1 MLRPTKEVKLPSG
14 FTAHIA
20 TYMSYEDRQ
29 EIAKAVI
36 KDTEIDENIVKDLES
51 GDYKVKGIDAIDVE
65 MTMVK
70 RLTIR
75 LINPDGGDEN
85 PAEIVNIE
93 DTDIDALLAEIG
105 KISPSKKKPL
115 EQGESSKVSTAEGAE
130 K

>member
-1 MLRPTKEVKLPSG
+1 MLRPTKEIKLPSG

-36 KDTEIDENIVKDLES
+36 KDTEIDENTAEQLKS
-51 GDYKVKGIDAIDVE
+51 GDFKVKGIDAIDVE

-70 RLTIR
+70 RMTIR
-75 LINPDGGDEN
+75 LVNPEGGEEN
-85 PAEIVNIE
+85 PAEILSLE
-93 DTDIDALLAEIG
+93 DTDIDALLVEIG
-105 KISPSKKKPL
+105 KITPSKKKPQ
-115 EQGESSKVSTAEGAE
+115 EQDESSKVSTEEAV

>member
-1 MLRPTKEVKLPSG
+1 MLRPTKEIKLPSG

-36 KDTEIDENIVKDLES
+36 KDTEIDENTAEQLKS
-51 GDYKVKGIDAIDVE
+51 GDFKVKGIDAIDVE

-70 RLTIR
+70 RMTIR
-75 LINPDGGDEN
+75 LVNPEGGEEN
-85 PAEIVNIE
+85 PAEILSLE
-93 DTDIDALLAEIG
+93 DTDIDALLVEIG

-115 EQGESSKVSTAEGAE
+115 EQDESLKVSTTEGTE